1 MLISDINK
9 GLLTPGLLRALIDG
23 ARRRRIPVIV
33 DPRLSE
39 DFSIYRGATALTP
52 NRYETEFAT
61 GIAPDRPRGV
71 DARGGRD

>member
-23 ARRRRIPVIV
+23 ARRRKIPVIV
-33 DPRLSE
+33 DPRLTE

-52 NRYETEFAT
+52 NRYETEIAT
-61 GIAPDRPRGV
+61 GIAPDRSRRV
-71 DARGGRD
+71 ARGGRD